1 MKKFKDL
8 IYDYNDILIAILIVI
23 IASAVIFWKVTDV
36 MAYPSFIRSSQKTQ
50 QSSVDMSD
58 VDLTQTEVEPIAE
71 PGDEVTTGEGETQTP
86 TEDLTQTP
94 YVGTDKEFEIK
105 SGEYLSTVANNL
117 LSQGLIADKNEFI
130 KTVESMGLANKV
142 QVGKFTI
149 PGGATYEEIA
159 KIITKTR

>member
-1 MKKFKDL
+1 
-8 IYDYNDILIAILIVI
+8 
-23 IASAVIFWKVTDV
+23 
-36 MAYPSFIRSSQKTQ
+36 
-50 QSSVDMSD
+50 
-58 VDLTQTEVEPIAE
+58 
-71 PGDEVTTGEGETQTP
+71 VTTGEGETQTP